1 MDDMP
6 LSQREDVID
15 LAPASVHQYIECVL
29 ARLMAETLPEM
40 LGLLRVRG
48 RISDL
53 GKISGRMRFG
63 AQISDEAGNS
73 FRADIPDSLIRGRN
87 IQAQQ
92 MVVVTGR
99 FRIRSN
105 AWTIEPRLEISD
117 ISPLESELVVAPERA
132 TGGATLTHLRS
143 LRPQRRP
150 FPAKDRIAVYVI
162 HSGSSNAQVPRDCGQ
177 ELEKV
182 SALDITY
189 VPVNILD
196 AQAVA
201 MEIRRVAPLADVLLL
216 IRGGG
221 AEGDFAVFDDVRV
234 VDAFASA
241 AAYRVVGLGHSNNW
255 TALDLLA
262 DSAQSTP
269 AQAGQH
275 VRQVVEQRAQRRQ
288 SVMDQIKLVERQRDQ
303 VKEDLQRQL
312 ERVAANQAGSRW
324 QRLVYALLGGALGVG
339 LALLLVG

>member
-1 MDDMP
+1 MENLDLPM
-6 LSQREDVID
+6 SERENVID
-15 LAPASVHQYIECVL
+15 LEPASVHQYIECVL

-48 RISDL
+48 RITDL
-53 GKISGRMRFG
+53 GKPSGRMRFG
-63 AQISDEAGNS
+63 AQISDESGNS

-87 IQAQQ
+87 ILQQ
-92 MVVVTGR
+92 QLVVVTGR

-105 AWTIEPRLEISD
+105 AWSIEPRLEVSD
-117 ISPLESELVVAPERA
+117 IAALETSIKVAPELA

-143 LRPQRRP
+143 LRPGRRA
-150 FPAKDRIAVYVI
+150 FPQGERLVVHVI

-182 SALDITY
+182 GSLQLTY
-189 VPVNILD
+189 LPVNILD

-201 MEIRRVAPLADVLLL
+201 LELRKSASIADIVIL

-234 VDAFASA
+234 VDAFVAVKG
-241 AAYRVVGLGHSNNW
+241 YRVVGLGHSNNW
-255 TALDLLA
+255 TTCDLLA

-275 VRQVVEQRAQRRQ
+275 VRQMVEQREQRRA
-288 SVMDQIKLVERQRDQ
+288 SEMDRLKQVERQRDQ
-303 VKEDLQRQL
+303 VQEALRQQIA
-312 ERVAANQAGSRW
+312 RHASSQAVASWKWVLAG
-324 QRLVYALLGGALGVG
+324 LLGLGLG
-339 LALLLVG
+339 FLIAMRF